1 MSSKLTINSIEL
13 KKNGQEVVLN
23 YEQLMTAQGT
33 EPFKD
38 KNKKNRGKKP
48 SEDLI
53 NTFVKM
59 VPHLMYATQLF
70 KVGPTSDDFFEF
82 GFLVQEEFKGINV
95 TSVVVSGKERDF
107 VQLSGEKVTDKLEVV
122 IFKTPPIWLEDVS
135 EKAYPFINKL
145 KDNLD
150 DLMSEAEK
158 YFNGKYEAEA
168 QQALFS

>member
-48 SEDLI
+48 SEDLV

-95 TSVVVSGKERDF
+95 TSVVVSGKDRDF
-107 VQLSGEKVTDKLEVV
+107 VQLS
-122 IFKTPPIWLEDVS
+122 
-135 EKAYPFINKL
+135 
-145 KDNLD
+145 
-150 DLMSEAEK
+150 
-158 YFNGKYEAEA
+158 
-168 QQALFS
+168 